1 MANYTKATNFT
12 VKDTL
17 TSGDPNKIVKGTEID
32 TEFIAI
38 ASAISS
44 KADLASPA
52 FTGVPTAPTALSTTN
67 TAQIATTAFVQSVIT
82 GLNLG
87 NMSTQNK
94 TAVDITGGTIAGVTI
109 TGGTVSGLSSP
120 LAVADGGTGATS
132 FTANRILIGNGTGA
146 IQTLAPGA
154 TGTVLKSDG
163 TTFTSQQLG
172 LGMSGEV
179 WNNVTGSRGFGVT
192 YTNSRSYPIMVSAST
207 NYTAGSQ
214 DLVGYV
220 NGTQVAFWK
229 WQFNGAGAVGGT
241 TFIVPPGATYFC
253 SPTVSVSGLMRWME
267 LY

>member
-38 ASAISS
+38 ASAIAS

-67 TAQIATTAFVQSVIT
+67 TAQIASTAFVQSVIT
-82 GLNLG
+82 SLNLG

-94 TAVDITGGTIAGVTI
+94 TAVDITGGTIAGTTI
-109 TGGTVSGLSSP
+109 NNATVTGGTISGLSSP

-132 FTANRILIGNGTGA
+132 FTANRLLVGNGTGA
-146 IQTLAPGA
+146 IQSLSPNSVS
-154 TGTVLKSDG
+154 TVLK
-163 TTFTSQQLG
+163 LG
-172 LGMSGEV
+172 LGITGET
-179 WNNVTGSRGFGVT
+179 WNNVLGSRVANQT
-192 YTNSRSYPIMVSAST
+192 YTNSYSYPIMVNIQLVTGSSGYT
-207 NYTAGSQ
+207 NPSYI
-214 DLVGYV
+214 YV
-220 NGTQVAFWK
+220 NGIVVARANSGGWT
-229 WQFNGAGAVGGT
+229 GATSFTCSV
-241 TFIVPPGATYFC
+241 IVPPGSTYSTNANC
-253 SPTVSVSGLMRWME
+253 ISAWAE

>member
-67 TAQIATTAFVQSVIT
+67 TAQIASTAFVQSLIT
-82 GLNLG
+82 SLNLG

-94 TAVDITGGTIAGVTI
+94 NAVDITGGTIAGATI
-109 TGGTVSGLSSP
+109 TGGTISSLSSP
-120 LAVADGGTGATS
+120 LAVASGGTGATS
-132 FTANRILIGNGTGA
+132 FSANRLLVGNGTNA

-154 TGTVLKSDG
+154 AGTVLKSDG
-163 TTFTSQQLG
+163 TTFTAQQLG
-172 LGMSGEV
+172 LGMSGEI
-179 WNNVTGSRGFGVT
+179 WNNLSGSRSLNVT
-192 YTNSRSYPIMVSAST
+192 YTNSRSYPIAVSVYG
-207 NYTAGSQ
+207 NLSQ
-214 DLVGYV
+214 GYFTGTGVV
-220 NGTQVAFWK
+220 NGATVQLFSYKSDASGS
-229 WQFNGAGAVGGT
+229 NGGSV
-241 TFIVPPGATYFC
+241 FLIVPPGGTYSVF
-253 SPTVSVSGLMRWME
+253 VSNNIGFGWFE

>member
-38 ASAISS
+38 SSAIAS

-52 FTGVPTAPTALSTTN
+52 FTGVPTAPTAISTTN
-67 TAQIATTAFVQSVIT
+67 TAQIASTAFVQSVIT

-94 TAVDITGGTIAGVTI
+94 DAIDITGGTIAGATI
-109 TGGTVSGLSSP
+109 TGGTISGLTSP
-120 LAVADGGTGATS
+120 LAVASGGTGATS
-132 FTANRILIGNGTGA
+132 FSANRLLVGNGTGA

-154 TGTVLKSDG
+154 AGTVLKSDG
-163 TTFTSQQLG
+163 TTFTAQKLG
-172 LGMSGEV
+172 LGISGEV
-179 WNNVTGSRGFGVT
+179 WNNVTGSRSFNT
-192 YTNSRSYPIMVSAST
+192 QYTNSRSYPILVSAST
-207 NYTAGSQ
+207 TCSTGARI
-214 DLVGYV
+214 DAYV
-220 NGTQVAFWK
+220 NGARIVYFG
-229 WQFNGAGAVGGT
+229 WQFNGCGAFGGT
-241 TFIVPPGATYFC
+241 VLLVPPGATYQLNAGEG
-253 SPTVSVSGLMRWME
+253 VQNWVE